1 MTSQGRPHARLD
13 RALAT
18 GDPLIVRMAAAE
30 CPHLSV
36 ADALRIVLV
45 HARADPDR
53 YPRMAARWAAM
64 LTRDRPISLAEL
76 DTIVGALLDL
86 GQDADTGRHAL
97 EALAV
102 DLQLHD
108 VAAAIRRQGGEK
120 RRLTP

>member
-1 MTSQGRPHARLD
+1 MTSQGRPYARLD
-13 RALAT
+13 RALA
-18 GDPLIVRMAAAE
+18 GGNPLIVRMAAVE
-30 CPHLSV
+30 CERLSV
-36 ADALRIVLV
+36 ADGLRIVLV

-64 LTRDRPISLAEL
+64 LTRDRPITLAEL

-86 GQDADTGRHAL
+86 AEDADAGRRAL
-97 EALAV
+97 EDLAI

-120 RRLTP
+120 PRLGP